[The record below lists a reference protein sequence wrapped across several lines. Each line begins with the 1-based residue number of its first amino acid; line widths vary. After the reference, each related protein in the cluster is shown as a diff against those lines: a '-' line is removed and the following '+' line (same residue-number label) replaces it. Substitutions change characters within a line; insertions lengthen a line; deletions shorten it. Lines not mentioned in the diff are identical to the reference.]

1 MSTAA
6 ETSILIRDIDTAGET
21 REVEQLQKEVWG
33 IPDLEVVPLSQLIAA
48 KTSGGVLIGAF
59 DGPNLIGFAYG
70 FVGHENG
77 ETVHHS
83 HMLAVK
89 PEYRSRDLGF
99 RLKLAQRERV
109 LKQGIKIMTW
119 TFDPLQSLNAFFN
132 FRKLGVV
139 ADRYFIDF
147 YGFGAASFLHRNGT
161 DRFWVTWHVAT
172 ERVNAK
178 LSGSSAI
185 PDISQTPVLVAVGES
200 EEPVLIDQAIAAKP
214 DRILIEIPADI
225 KAIEQENFDLARR
238 WRLATRIAFSDA
250 LASGYMVED
259 FVRQNNEGTRIG
271 SYILRKKRYTA
282 TR

>member
-185 PDISQTPVLVAVGES
+185 PDISQTPVMVAVGES
-200 EEPVLIDQAIAAKP
+200 EEPVLIDQAMAAKP

-225 KAIEQENFDLARR
+225 KAIEQENFDLAGQ
-238 WRLATRIAFSDA
+238 WRLATRSAFSDA
-250 LASGYMVED
+250 LASGYIVED
-259 FVRQNNEGTRIG
+259 FVRQNNEGTKIG
-271 SYILRKKRYTA
+271 SYILSKKRYTA

>member
-1 MSTAA
+1 MST

-21 REVEQLQKEVWG
+21 RQVEQLQKEVWG

-109 LKQGIKIMTW
+109 LKQGIRIMTW

-185 PDISQTPVLVAVGES
+185 PDISQTPVLVAVAES
-200 EEPVLIDQAIAAKP
+200 EEPVLIDQAMAAKP

-238 WRLATRIAFSDA
+238 WRLATRRALSDA